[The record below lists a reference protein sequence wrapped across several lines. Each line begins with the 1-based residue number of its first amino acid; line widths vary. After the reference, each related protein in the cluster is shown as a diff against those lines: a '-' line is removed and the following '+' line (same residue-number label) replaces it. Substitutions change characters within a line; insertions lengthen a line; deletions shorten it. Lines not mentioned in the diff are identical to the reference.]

1 MVFMWSYLENLLA
14 WQRVCALKLSLLL
27 LNVSPL
33 LKHLQRLWSTAGR
46 WTAHIDCTS
55 SSFVYSLC
63 IRSACYSLTQ
73 LEHSG
78 RSCWSDCIRDISDC
92 VVCHN
97 FSRLRHLMWNS
108 LLSQIML
115 NRIVLPYTPLL
126 FFDEKF
132 SAALCIKDFGLTG
145 NRWL

>member
-1 MVFMWSYLENLLA
+1 MWSYLENQVA
-14 WQRVCALKLSLLL
+14 WQHVHICALKLSLLL
-27 LNVSPL
+27 LNVSAL
-33 LKHLQRLWSTAGR
+33 LKHQQRLWSTAGR
-46 WTAHIDCTS
+46 WTAQIDCTP

-63 IRSACYSLTQ
+63 IRSSFLSLTQ
-73 LEHSG
+73 WEHSG

-97 FSRLRHLMWNS
+97 LCRLRHFIWNS

-126 FFDEKF
+126 LFFTEKF
-132 SAALCIKDFGLTG
+132 SAALCIKDFGLTE
-145 NRWL
+145 NIWL